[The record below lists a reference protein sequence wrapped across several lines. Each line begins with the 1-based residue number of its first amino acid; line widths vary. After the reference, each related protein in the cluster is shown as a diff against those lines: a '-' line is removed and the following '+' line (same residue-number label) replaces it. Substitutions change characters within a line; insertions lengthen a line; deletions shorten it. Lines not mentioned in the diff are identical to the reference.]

1 MCRLIHTEHRL
12 ILELNKVLES
22 LIVEKDVPFMILAT
36 FMFYLIPIAL
46 PIAIVIRSIS
56 FLIVAGGLL

>member
-46 PIAIVIRSIS
+46 PIAIVIRLIS
-56 FLIVAGGLL
+56 FLIVAGGFL